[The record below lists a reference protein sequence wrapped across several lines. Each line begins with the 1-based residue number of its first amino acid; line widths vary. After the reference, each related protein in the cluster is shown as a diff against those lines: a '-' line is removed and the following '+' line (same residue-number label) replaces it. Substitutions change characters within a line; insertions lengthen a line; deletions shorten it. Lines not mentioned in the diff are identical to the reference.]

1 MFVSVATNF
10 NSRARYILPRFGKN
24 RVLSSQIFLAAN
36 EYSNDSGNF
45 FSTYPLSWLQT
56 RIPRDVAK

>member
-1 MFVSVATNF
+1 MFVSIATNL

-24 RVLSSQIFLAAN
+24 RVLSHIFFAAN